1 MTKEPY
7 ITPIMEV
14 CTFDTED
21 VITTSGELINGGTE
35 GTPETVAYTDV
46 FQ

>member
-7 ITPIMEV
+7 ITPVMDV

-21 VITTSGELINGGTE
+21 VITTSGELTDGGAD
-35 GTPETVAYTDV
+35 GVPETVAYTDV